1 MPESLQTE
9 SIAEAAI
16 VYNADNAPMS
26 TKTLRIGHTPDP
38 DDAYMFY
45 GFASGLTK
53 IPGYEIENVLEDIE
67 SLNQKA
73 MKQAIEVTA
82 ISAAVYPLLNN
93 TYWILPIGASV
104 GRNYGPVVVKRAG
117 EKPLG
122 KRIGIP
128 GRNTTAHLLLKL
140 YTQGLEPVVYR
151 FDEIPKALKI
161 GEIDFGLL
169 IHEAQITYE
178 SMGFEKIK
186 DLGVEW
192 MNDTGLPIP
201 LGLDVIRKDLGHE
214 FALQVGGALKASIE
228 AANAN
233 RSAAIDYA
241 LKYGRGLEKNLGD
254 RFVGMYVN
262 QDTLE
267 LGEEG
272 ERALNLLFDKAYR
285 AGIYKRPTRVEV
297 LRP

>member
-1 MPESLQTE
+1 MTQQATPD
-9 SIAEAAI
+9 I
-16 VYNADNAPMS
+16 
-26 TKTLRIGHTPDP
+26 KTLRIGHTPDP

-45 GFASGLTK
+45 GFASDQVK
-53 IPGYEIENVLEDIE
+53 IPGHKIEHILEDIE

-82 ISAAVYPLLNN
+82 ISAAVYPHLNN

-104 GRNYGPVVVKRAG
+104 GRNYGPVVVKKSG
-117 EKPLG
+117 EKPTG
-122 KRIGIP
+122 RRIGIP
-128 GRNTTAHLLLKL
+128 GRNTTAYLLLQL
-140 YTQGLEPVVYR
+140 YAHGYDPITYR
-151 FDEIPKALKI
+151 FDEIPKALQA

-169 IHEAQITYE
+169 IHEAQLTYE
-178 SMGFEKIK
+178 KMGFELVKN
-186 DLGVEW
+186 LGVEW
-192 MNDTGLPIP
+192 MNDTNLPIP
-201 LGLDVIRKDLGHE
+201 LGLDVIRKDLGQE
-214 FALQVGGALKASIE
+214 LALQISDALKASIV
-228 AANAN
+228 AANNN

-241 LKYGRGLEKNLGD
+241 LKFGRGLAKDLGD
-254 RFVGMYVN
+254 KFVGMYVN

-285 AGIYKRPTRVEV
+285 AGIYKKPARVEV